1 LVVTGA
7 QLPLATIYS
16 PIQVWWEPHMAA
28 ALAACSRAPLQ
39 PMLPDSPSRLRQKD
53 NLGRAAVA
61 AYLLGDLPEAQ

>member
-1 LVVTGA
+1 
-7 QLPLATIYS
+7 
-16 PIQVWWEPHMAA
+16 MAA

-39 PMLPDSPSRLRQKD
+39 PMLPDPPSRLRQKD